1 MPDAWTDTETAA
13 ILTIRENLWNLLGK
27 IGQTFIDG
35 TAHDSKFE
43 GACTPAQ
50 FGASLVLPL
59 FFKVNTI
66 LVERGEED
74 WTGRLS

>member
-1 MPDAWTDTETAA
+1 MDGFTDTETAA

-27 IGQTFIDG
+27 IGAEFDAG
-35 TAHDSKFE
+35 TAHVQRSE

-50 FGASLVLPL
+50 FGASLAMPL

-66 LVERGEED
+66 LVARGEED
-74 WTGRLS
+74 WTARL